1 MPTKIQKTTQILKLA
16 CTGVFTLLAVFFAFQ
31 ERSVR
36 AYSGGPPASRT
47 GAPGEP
53 TCAMVACHNSFAPNS
68 GPGTL
73 TFTGLPANYTP
84 NQEVNVTVTLMQPN
98 RELYGFEL
106 TVIDDQGRAA
116 GTLTATEANRTRII
130 PGTAQGNQR
139 QYIQHTALGI
149 APNGP
154 NQNSWTF
161 RWRAPAE
168 PVGRIRFFAAGNAAD
183 GSGNP
188 TGDYIYTANASV
200 QPASSVQAVA
210 TVSAASFTQ
219 GPLASETIA
228 ALFAAGGLAD
238 STVLANSV
246 PLPTTLGN
254 VVVKVKDAANVE
266 RDAPLFFVSPGQ
278 INFLVPQ
285 GSGNGAATLTVLK
298 NGAPVGQGPLTIES
312 VGPGLFTAN
321 ANGQGVPAAVLFRLK
336 ADGQQS
342 IEAMPAQIDL
352 GPAGE
357 RVFLIAFGTGFRNRS
372 ALNAVTCTMGGEN
385 AAVSFA
391 GAQGDLA
398 GLDQANIEIPRA
410 LIGRGLVNVILT
422 VDGKN
427 ANTVQLNIK

>member
-1 MPTKIQKTTQILKLA
+1 L
-16 CTGVFTLLAVFFAFQ
+16 TL
-31 ERSVR
+31 
-36 AYSGGPPASRT
+36 
-47 GAPGEP
+47 
-53 TCAMVACHNSFAPNS
+53 
-68 GPGTL
+68 
-73 TFTGLPANYTP
+73 TGLPDNGYTL
-84 NQEVNVTVTLMQPN
+84 NQEVALTVTLNQAG
-98 RELYGFEL
+98 RSRFGFSL
-106 TVIDDQGRAA
+106 TAIDDQGRRA
-116 GTLTATEANRTRII
+116 GTLTVTDPSRTLLQNSAV
-130 PGTAQGNQR
+130 GSNLR
-139 QYIQHTALGI
+139 QYLSHNFGGSNA
-149 APNGP
+149 NGP
-154 NQNSWTF
+154 NQSTWTF
-161 RWRAPAE
+161 RWTAPAQD
-168 PVGRIRFFAAGNAAD
+168 VGRVTFYVAGNAAN
-183 GSGNP
+183 SSN
-188 TGDYIYTANASV
+188 TELGDLIYTRSFSI
-200 QPASSVQAVA
+200 QPAAAPQAVA

-372 ALNAVTCTMGGEN
+372 ALSAVTSTMGGEN
-385 AAVSFA
+385 APVSFA

-410 LIGRGLVNVILT
+410 LVGRGLVNVILT